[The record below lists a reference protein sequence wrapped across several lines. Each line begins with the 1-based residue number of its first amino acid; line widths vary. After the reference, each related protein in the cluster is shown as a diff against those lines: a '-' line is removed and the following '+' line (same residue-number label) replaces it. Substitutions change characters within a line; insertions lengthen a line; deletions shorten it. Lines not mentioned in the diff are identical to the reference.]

1 MTSARPLE
9 TIQNLATRISGAR
22 PGQLS
27 DAPQPELAKLVDRPP
42 EGDEWLH
49 EIKLDGYRAFCRI
62 EGGAARLI
70 SRRGL
75 ALTDSFPRVAT
86 AAAKLP
92 VRTALLDGEVAVLV
106 PEGRT
111 SFHALQN
118 ATGGRTTGELV
129 YFAFDLLHLDGTN
142 LCNAT
147 LDDRKRVLQRLVP
160 AKGIVRYTPH
170 IIGGGPEMFANACK
184 LGLEGIISKRRDA
197 PYRGG
202 RSRCWLKSKCT
213 YQQEFVV
220 VGYTTSDAGAS
231 FGALLLGVHDERG
244 QLIYVGR
251 AGTGFS
257 GRELIEIGRALKKM
271 ERKDPAFAGRRPGP
285 ARVMRWVEP
294 MLVVEVRFMEWTE
307 DGCLRHPSFLG
318 VRLDKHP
325 KDVVRE
331 RPG

>member
-1 MTSARPLE
+1 MASAHTLE
-9 TIQNLATRISGAR
+9 TLRELAIHVKGAR
-22 PGQLS
+22 PGRLS
-27 DAPQPELAKLVDRPP
+27 DVPQPELAKLVDRAP

-75 ALTDSFPRVAT
+75 ALGFPRVAT

-92 VRTALLDGEVAVLV
+92 VETALLDGEVAVLV

-111 SFHALQN
+111 SFNALQN
-118 ATGGRTTGELV
+118 ASGGRYTGELV
-129 YFAFDLLHLDGTN
+129 FFAFDLLHLDGVS
-142 LCNAT
+142 LCNAS
-147 LDDRKRVLQRLVP
+147 LEDRKRILQRVVP

-170 IIGGGPEMFANACK
+170 IIGGGPEMFTNACK

-231 FGALLLGVHDERG
+231 FGALLLGVHDEKG
-244 QLIYVGR
+244 QLLYVGR

-257 GRELIEIGRALKKM
+257 ARELIEIGRKLKKI
-271 ERKDPAFAGRRPGP
+271 ERKDPPFVGRRPGP
-285 ARVMRWVEP
+285 ARAMRWVEP
-294 MLVVEVRFMEWTE
+294 ELVVEVRFTEWTE

-318 VRLDKHP
+318 MRIDKDP
-325 KDVVRE
+325 KEVVRE
-331 RPG
+331 RPGG

>member
-1 MTSARPLE
+1 MTSAHTLE
-9 TIQNLATRISGAR
+9 TLRELAIHVPGAR
-22 PGQLS
+22 PGRLS
-27 DAPQPELAKLVDRPP
+27 DAPPPELARLVDGPP
-42 EGDEWLH
+42 EGDAWLH
-49 EIKLDGYRAFCRI
+49 EIKLDGFRAFCRI
-62 EGGAARLI
+62 EGGKARLI

-75 ALTDSFPRVAT
+75 PLVFPRVTT

-92 VRTALLDGEVAVLV
+92 VSTALLDGEVAVLV
-106 PEGRT
+106 PGGRT
-111 SFHALQN
+111 SFNALQN
-118 ATGGRTTGELV
+118 ATGGRSSGELV

-142 LCNAT
+142 LCNAS
-147 LDDRKRVLQRLVP
+147 LEDRKDLLGRLVP
-160 AKGIVRYTPH
+160 ATGTIRYNPH

-202 RSRCWLKSKCT
+202 RGRCWLKSKCT

-257 GRELIEIGRALKKM
+257 ARELIEIGRTLKKM
-271 ERKDPAFAGRRPGP
+271 ERKDPPFVGRRPGP
-285 ARVMRWVEP
+285 ARVMRWVDP
-294 MLVVEVRFMEWTE
+294 RLVVEVRFTEWTE

-318 VRLDKHP
+318 IRVDKDP
-325 KDVVRE
+325 KEVVRE
-331 RPG
+331 RPGG